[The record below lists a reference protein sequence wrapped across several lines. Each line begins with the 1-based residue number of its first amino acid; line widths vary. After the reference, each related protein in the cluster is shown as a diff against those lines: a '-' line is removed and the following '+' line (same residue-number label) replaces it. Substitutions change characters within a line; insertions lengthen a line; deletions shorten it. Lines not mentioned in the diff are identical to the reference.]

1 VQPIE
6 VSEPRYRDLIDQ
18 ALDSSG
24 QIVMATWSTDKKPA
38 GAKKPLS
45 FRDAVCLVQ
54 IMHHEHV
61 EDGYEV
67 LLHGICRAEIIQ
79 LHQPSDEHSWCEA
92 IIRPLE
98 TLDEELPTMQGVRD
112 ELYDLLTGDHL
123 QSLQRAQA
131 IVQWFERED
140 VTTHALLEL
149 IGFTFVQDEET
160 RYRFL
165 AEPSFDGRSHII
177 RSELGQLDRLI
188 GQARRQVRDDLERG
202 MNLN

>member
-1 VQPIE
+1 
-6 VSEPRYRDLIDQ
+6 
-18 ALDSSG
+18 
-24 QIVMATWSTDKKPA
+24 
-38 GAKKPLS
+38 
-45 FRDAVCLVQ
+45 
-54 IMHHEHV
+54 
-61 EDGYEV
+61 
-67 LLHGICRAEIIQ
+67 
-79 LHQPSDEHSWCEA
+79 
-92 IIRPLE
+92 
-98 TLDEELPTMQGVRD
+98 MQGVRD